1 MTVAENISRLDD
13 AMAGR
18 NQPAPI
24 NAADLRNEVQGR
36 RDQVLDRLAVVRV
49 AKAKNAEQRAALD
62 DHDEALT
69 SETRDLEAMADA
81 MLNEMHAF
89 DRMMQGR

>member
-1 MTVAENISRLDD
+1 MTTADNVARLDD
-13 AMAGR
+13 AMAAR

-24 NAADLRNEVQGR
+24 SAAALRKEVEGR

-62 DHDEALT
+62 DHDAALA

-89 DRMMQGR
+89 DRMIQGR

>member
-1 MTVAENISRLDD
+1 MTTADNVARLDE
-13 AMAGR
+13 AMAER

-24 NAADLRNEVQGR
+24 SMMELRKEVQGR

-49 AKAKNAEQRAALD
+49 AKVKSAEQRAALD
-62 DHDEALT
+62 DHDAALD
-69 SETRDLEAMADA
+69 SETRDLEQMADA

-89 DRMMQGR
+89 DRLMQGR

>member
-1 MTVAENISRLDD
+1 MTTSDNVSRLDS
-13 AMAGR
+13 AMAER

-24 NAADLRNEVQGR
+24 NLADLRREVEGR
-36 RDQVLDRLAVVRV
+36 RGQVLDRLAVVRV

-62 DHDEALT
+62 DHDAALS
-69 SETRDLEAMADA
+69 SETVDLEAMADA

>member
-1 MTVAENISRLDD
+1 MTTTDNVARLDD
-13 AMAGR
+13 AMAER

-24 NAADLRNEVQGR
+24 NLADLRKEVQTR
-36 RDQVLDRLAVVRV
+36 RDQVLDRLAVVRIANV
-49 AKAKNAEQRAALD
+49 DR
-62 DHDEALT
+62 
-69 SETRDLEAMADA
+69 EAMADA